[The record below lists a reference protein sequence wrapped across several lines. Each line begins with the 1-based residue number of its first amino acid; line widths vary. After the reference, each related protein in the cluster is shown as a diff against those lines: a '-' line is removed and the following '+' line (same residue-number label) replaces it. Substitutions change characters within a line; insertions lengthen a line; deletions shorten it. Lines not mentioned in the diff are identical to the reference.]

1 MARLATDKIKKE
13 LATKNFILIDDTNY
27 VTLNSP
33 ILIQCEKGHNI
44 EVSMN
49 DFRRPSFTCP
59 CCDKAINFINPKA
72 VPEKKGYRVIA
83 FDQATEHFGLSVWDD
98 GQLVFY
104 SLYNFSGDTVSRLIK
119 IKKFV
124 QDIVINNWY
133 PDYIVMEDI
142 QQQHGAVLTYK
153 ILAMLLGILEV
164 VCAENNILYEVVS
177 PNVWRKYAGTCGKNR
192 REEKLLSIAI
202 VKEKYNITVNDD
214 VAEAILIGQYGSRI
228 HKKEYKLAFGSK

>member
-13 LATKNFILIDDTNY
+13 LATKNFTLIDDTNY

-83 FDQATEHFGLSVWDD
+83 FDQATEHFGLSIWDD
-98 GQLVFY
+98 GQLVFS

-124 QDIVINNWY
+124 QDIVINNWH

-164 VCAENNILYEVVS
+164 ICVENNISYEIVS

-192 REEKLLSIAI
+192 REEKLLSVAI
-202 VKEKYNITVNDD
+202 VKEKYNIIVNDD
-214 VAEAILIGQYGSRI
+214 VAEAILIGQYGSRV

>member
-124 QDIVINNWY
+124 QDIVINNWH

-164 VCAENNILYEVVS
+164 ICAENNIFYEVVS